1 MTAYQRSGD
10 GWAEVGLRNG
20 RMVSVPQ
27 EDLATTRQFNQEAAR
42 ATKARRSAFQRP
54 AVERR
59 SGLASP
65 GPPPADFI
73 PPPLPDAAA
82 GAALLEQGTSDLLSE
97 KNE

>member
-59 SGLASP
+59 SP